1 MTEGLKSLVESI
13 KAEVGQGTSSTPP
26 SAESGRPAPEGAG
39 SATGSPSPA
48 AQPPSPQGR
57 EGKPDDGSTRETGS
71 RPNLNSV
78 SREDKAAYAFRRQ
91 LERQRTESDEKLR
104 KRDERIA
111 ELERQVA
118 ELTKPAAKK
127 RADFGTDDEY
137 MGYLAGKGAEE
148 ALAKRDAETAE
159 KERKAEAERKRLA
172 EENEKVDRT
181 IDVFRNNAVKAFG
194 EERAVEFLRRAKKFG
209 ENGLTDILDRD
220 PVAFRFFF
228 ENEDGPAVL
237 DRVMSD
243 RQTAI
248 RALASSGDPME
259 RLYTLHEIAKEI
271 HREELHAEGLG
282 RAPALPV
289 IGKPGSGSGRAPSG
303 DIFASSKSLS
313 DYIKGRKT
321 RSR

>member
-91 LERQRTESDEKLR
+91 
-104 KRDERIA
+104 
-111 ELERQVA
+111 LERQVA